1 MTSAL
6 NKITAAVARTN
17 KALEVTD
24 RLSEQVDPG
33 AGFER
38 GASSINIATQNI
50 IFFNEQQER
59 TREGARKV
67 ESVWGRISSLLKTAA
82 AAFSIQKIITLA
94 DTMTLTEARLN
105 LINDGLQTTAQLQDK
120 ILAAANRSRTSYNAM
135 ADAVAKLGT
144 LAGSAFSS
152 NEEMIAFVELMNK
165 NFVIGG
171 ASIQEQTAAMY
182 QLTQAMA
189 AGRLQGDE
197 FRSIMENAP
206 LLAQAIAD
214 YMGKTTGELREL
226 SSEGLIT
233 ADIIKKAMF
242 AAAEETNKRFAEMP
256 MTFSQVGTIVA
267 NTMLQT
273 FQPVIQMIGQGAQFI
288 YDNWSTIEP
297 IFWGLVAAVGAY
309 VVITTIW
316 TAVTWLQVAANRAL
330 LASMLTNPIL
340 WIAIAIGV
348 VIGLIYKWVES
359 VGGLRIAWLIVC
371 NALLT
376 AWDWV
381 QIGFMT
387 GVYWVMDMLNKL
399 QLAFMTAGVNIANF
413 MGDMKANVLMILQN
427 MVNGAISII
436 NGFISALNKIP
447 GVSIDLIQEV
457 TFGTTAQLENEAA
470 KQARAQGLEDY
481 RSQIE
486 SKIAERDAK
495 LNQMKT
501 DARAA
506 TAQRQAEIAT
516 AKAEAANKKAA
527 ESADLIGKFTGDIDS
542 VGTGDID
549 SVGTGDID
557 SVGTVGEVGKIK
569 EDVNIAEEDL
579 KFLRDVAEMRYVQNF
594 VTLTPTVAV
603 DAKISEK
610 VDVDEVINRI
620 ETKLEDEFYAAAEGV
635 YA

>member
-1 MTSAL
+1 MAGVSTSLSIQDRMTSAL

-17 KALEVTD
+17 RALEVTD

-94 DTMTLTEARLN
+94 DTMTLTEARLD
-105 LINDGLQTTAQLQDK
+105 LINDGLQTTTQLQDK
-120 ILAAANRSRTSYNAM
+120 ILASANRSRTSYNAM

-144 LAGSAFSS
+144 LAGSAFTS

-233 ADIIKKAMF
+233 ADIIKNAMF
-242 AAAEETNKRFAEMP
+242 AAANETNRRFSEIP

-297 IFWGLVAAVGAY
+297 IFWGLVTAVGAY
-309 VVITTIW
+309 VVITKIW

-387 GVYWVMDMLNKL
+387 GVYWVMDMWNKL

-486 SKIAERDAK
+486 SNIAERDAK

-527 ESADLIGKFTGDIDS
+527 ESADLIGKF
-542 VGTGDID
+542 
-549 SVGTGDID
+549 TGDID

-620 ETKLEDEFYAAAEGV
+620 EAKLEDEFYAAAEGV